1 MRHAI
6 VIFAAGLIWLGGA
19 PVFAKAVM
27 NGDLPRRAALGF
39 ATEVADGGIAVARV
53 DEGSAAAGAGL
64 RVGDRIVGIGE
75 ASVTDPLDGRDRLRR
90 TLGGSE
96 LKLRVQRQGGRAD
109 LKFAVAPRPL
119 EDMPGMVSHYD
130 VASVG
135 GGVRLRTIT
144 AVPEG
149 ARGRVPVL
157 LLAQWVSCG
166 SIEHNPQSPWRRA
179 VAAFVRAHGLAF
191 VRVERSS
198 DGDSEGP
205 ACHKLDYDSEVAH
218 YIAAFDHVLA
228 TNPHV
233 DASRVF
239 VLGSSL
245 GSTTAPLIAQALQE
259 RGRGVLGIAVQGG
272 GAVTYFERM
281 LHFERFYL
289 ERRPQDVK
297 PADIHDQ
304 MVKRVDFLHA
314 YLIRGRSPD
323 DIARDS
329 AEMAA
334 IRADVRGLGRGE
346 HYGRPYAWHQQAARR
361 NFLAAWAA
369 LKARVLVVF
378 GEFDQFETAH
388 GHQLIATMVNRLRPG
403 TARYVFVKGADHD
416 LAVFKSAEDAYA
428 DAPGSVANDKAMFDA
443 MSGLVRQALKR

>member
-6 VIFAAGLIWLGGA
+6 VIFSVWFASIAVTPA
-19 PVFAKAVM
+19 SAKAIM
-27 NGDLPRRAALGF
+27 AGDLPRRAALGF
-39 ATEVADGGIAVARV
+39 ASEVQDGAISVARV
-53 DEGSAAAGAGL
+53 DAGSAAANAGL
-64 RVGDRIVGIGE
+64 RVNDRIVAIGGMQV
-75 ASVTDPLDGRDRLRR
+75 SDPLDGRDRLRR
-90 TLGGSE
+90 TLANNE
-96 LKLRVQRQGGRAD
+96 LSLRVQRQGVRID
-109 LKFAVAPRPL
+109 LRFMVPARPL

-135 GGVRLRTIT
+135 GRVRLRTIT

-149 ARGRVPVL
+149 ARGRAPVL

-179 VAAFVRAHGLAF
+179 VAEFVRVHGLAF

-218 YIAAFDHVLA
+218 YVAAFDHVLA
-228 TNPHV
+228 SNPRL
-233 DASRVF
+233 DAGRVF
-239 VLGSSL
+239 ILGSSL
-245 GSTTAPLIAQALQE
+245 GSTTAPPIALALQE

-281 LHFERFYL
+281 LHFDRFYL
-289 ERRPQDVK
+289 ERRPNEVK

-304 MVKRVDFLHA
+304 MMRRIHFLHE
-314 YLIRGRSPD
+314 YLIEGRSPD

-329 AEMAA
+329 TEMAA

-346 HYGRPYAWHQQAARR
+346 HYGRPYAWHQQAAKR
-361 NFLAAWAA
+361 NFLGAWAQ

-388 GHQLIATMVNRLRPG
+388 GHTLITTMVNRLRPG
-403 TARYVFVKGADHD
+403 TARFVFVKGADHD

-428 DAPGSVANDKAMFDA
+428 DAPGAVPNDKAMFDA
-443 MSGLVRQALKR
+443 MSALVHQVLKR